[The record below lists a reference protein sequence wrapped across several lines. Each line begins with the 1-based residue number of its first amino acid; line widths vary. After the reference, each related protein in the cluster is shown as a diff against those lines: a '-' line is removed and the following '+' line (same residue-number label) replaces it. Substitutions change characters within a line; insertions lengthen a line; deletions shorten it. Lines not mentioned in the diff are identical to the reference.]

1 MRRVKLLLVG
11 ILAASACTS
20 LSEKPD
26 LMAAQAADGTPCFTD
41 RDAYFSMDYWTFDQ
55 APDGLRSVSAKPGCE
70 LAAADLIRDYHAA
83 LRARGEP
90 VSHAF
95 PQGEV
100 QFSEDGE
107 IPLLYWHEGQIRAMH
122 GQPQEALDLFNKSIK
137 PEEQSIG
144 GWNEYVRATIAFV
157 EGNRSALEAE
167 RANLVAKVPA
177 DNLNLGV
184 VDGLIVC
191 FGRSY
196 ADAYGAPE
204 CNRRPQRSP

>member
-11 ILAASACTS
+11 ILTASACTS

-107 IPLLYWHEGQIRAMH
+107 IPLLYWHEGQINTNVRLGLGLPPDREVHFCSVSVVTVNA
-122 GQPQEALDLFNKSIK
+122 PCCLFL
-137 PEEQSIG
+137 QL
-144 GWNEYVRATIAFV
+144 FV
-157 EGNRSALEAE
+157 L
-167 RANLVAKVPA
+167 L
-177 DNLNLGV
+177 L
-184 VDGLIVC
+184 
-191 FGRSY
+191 
-196 ADAYGAPE
+196 
-204 CNRRPQRSP
+204 